1 MTECKADKLTVRELC
16 HLLSHVPE
24 DMTVEVPTQMARWDD
39 NEEVVEDM
47 TEYRTVRGVKADTQ
61 RGVVRLQT

>member
-1 MTECKADKLTVRELC
+1 M
-16 HLLSHVPE
+16 
-24 DMTVEVPTQMARWDD
+24 EVPTQMARWDD